1 MALAKTG
8 DLGVSFCCDASYE
21 PDMLFVSPR
30 VKIPLSEIE
39 FTFARSGG
47 PGGQN
52 VNKVNSKAVL
62 RWPVVSS
69 PSLPWDV
76 RARFMT
82 QYGNRLTI
90 EGELIITSQKHRD
103 QATNVEEC
111 LEKLKQMLLAVA
123 TPPIPRRPT
132 KPTLGSQIRRTEGKK
147 VNAIK
152 KQQRR
157 APKLDD

>member
-1 MALAKTG
+1 
-8 DLGVSFCCDASYE
+8 
-21 PDMLFVSPR
+21 MLFVSPR
-30 VKIPLSEIE
+30 VKIPLSEIQ

-82 QYGNRLTI
+82 QYGSRLTL

-103 QATNVEEC
+103 QASNVNDC
-111 LEKLKQMLLAVA
+111 LEKLKQLLMSVA
-123 TPPIPRRPT
+123 TPPVPRRPT
-132 KPTLGSQIRRTEGKK
+132 RPTLGSEIRRTETKR

-157 APKLDD
+157 APEIDD

>member
-1 MALAKTG
+1 
-8 DLGVSFCCDASYE
+8 
-21 PDMLFVSPR
+21 MLFVTPR
-30 VKIPLSEIE
+30 IKIPLSEIQ

-62 RWPVVSS
+62 RWPMVAS

-82 QYGNRLTI
+82 QYGSRLTI

-103 QATNVEEC
+103 QASNMDDC
-111 LEKLKQMLLAVA
+111 LEKLKQMLTSVA

-132 KPTLGSQIRRTEGKK
+132 KPTLGSQIRRTETKK
-147 VNAIK
+147 VNAKK

-157 APKLDD
+157 APDVDD

>member
-1 MALAKTG
+1 
-8 DLGVSFCCDASYE
+8 
-21 PDMLFVSPR
+21 
-30 VKIPLSEIE
+30 
-39 FTFARSGG
+39 
-47 PGGQN
+47 
-52 VNKVNSKAVL
+52 L

-76 RARFMT
+76 RARFMA
-82 QYGNRLTI
+82 QYGNRLTT

-111 LEKLKQMLLAVA
+111 LEKLKQMLVAVA

-132 KPTLGSQIRRTEGKK
+132 KPTLCSQIRRTETKI
-147 VNAIK
+147 VNARK

-157 APKLDD
+157 APDIDD

>member
-1 MALAKTG
+1 
-8 DLGVSFCCDASYE
+8 
-21 PDMLFVSPR
+21 MLYVSPR
-30 VKIPLSEIE
+30 VKIPLNEIE
-39 FTFARSGG
+39 FTYARSGG

-62 RWPVVSS
+62 RWPVVAS

-76 RARFMT
+76 RARFMA
-82 QYGNRLTI
+82 QYGNRLTT

-103 QATNVEEC
+103 QITNTEEC
-111 LEKLKQMLLAVA
+111 LEKLKQMLLEVA

-132 KPTLGSQIRRTEGKK
+132 RPTMGSKIRRSETKT
-147 VNAIK
+147 VNAKK

-157 APKLDD
+157 PPQIDD

>member
-1 MALAKTG
+1 
-8 DLGVSFCCDASYE
+8 
-21 PDMLFVSPR
+21 MLFVTPR
-30 VKIPLSEIE
+30 VKIPLSEIQ

-62 RWPVVSS
+62 RWPVVAS

-82 QYGNRLTI
+82 QYGSRLTI

-103 QATNVEEC
+103 QASNVDDC
-111 LEKLKQMLLAVA
+111 LEKLKHMLISVA

-132 KPTLGSQIRRTEGKK
+132 KPTLGSQIRRTETKK
-147 VNAIK
+147 VNAKK

-157 APKLDD
+157 APDVDD